1 MIGSARVTSGRRG
14 ERTQS
19 SSAAVVRADFE
30 ACQAGAAVY
39 SPLTLRLYDA
49 WVLGLS
55 NRYAWGCPTA
65 EVLLPFFRR
74 QVGRRHLEVGVG
86 TGYYLAKAELPA
98 DTEVTLLDLNPVSLA
113 AAQGR
118 FGRPARTLRHD
129 VLEPLEPTVGPFD
142 SIALYYLLHCL
153 PGSLAQKGRVF
164 AQLAPVLAPGGV
176 LFGATILGDTAG
188 HNRFGQ
194 RLMALYNRKGIFGNA
209 HDTLADLERE
219 LRRHFARIELRQVG
233 RVALFSAREPHA
245 GGARAPG

>member
-233 RVALFSAREPHA
+233 RVALFSAR
-245 GGARAPG
+245 

>member
-1 MIGSARVTSGRRG
+1 MDNDS
-14 ERTQS
+14 
-19 SSAAVVRADFE
+19 
-30 ACQAGAAVY
+30 QAGAAVY

-98 DTEVTLLDLNPVSLA
+98 DTEVTLLDLNPASLA

-118 FGRPARTLRHD
+118 FGRPAQTLRHD
-129 VLEPLEPTVGPFD
+129 VLEPLGPTVGPFD

-219 LRRHFARIELRQVG
+219 LRRHFAQIELRQVG